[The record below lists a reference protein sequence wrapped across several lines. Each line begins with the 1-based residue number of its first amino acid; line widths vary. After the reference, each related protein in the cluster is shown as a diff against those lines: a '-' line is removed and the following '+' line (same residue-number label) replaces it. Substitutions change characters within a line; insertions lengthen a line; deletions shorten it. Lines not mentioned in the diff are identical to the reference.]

1 MRCQTCKREL
11 QSPGDYCLACDTA
24 NCSAVYVSMG
34 ETDAKISVL
43 FDEGVVSTEKVSMKG
58 DSKKYESRLNRNL
71 IGRVT
76 DVVRRKKPD
85 NIYINQSEWV
95 RDIRSS
101 LSEFDV
107 SVFKS
112 NSRDVDTQDVLEHIN
127 EEELE
132 SINKKPEKKVGGS
145 HSTVIGD
152 RNGQNA
158 IHKVASV
165 PYVKKVIPGPID
177 GGGSSG
183 DGFRV
188 ESKRVE
194 NNGNLRVLL
203 KHGGTI
209 QTVRVV
215 TTASSKS
222 QGEIVKEQLDS
233 VLS

>member
-1 MRCQTCKREL
+1 MRCQICGKEL

-34 ETDAKISVL
+34 ETNAEISVL
-43 FDEGVVSTEKVSMKG
+43 SDEGVISTEKISMKG
-58 DSKKYESRLNRNL
+58 DSKKYESRLDRNL
-71 IGRVT
+71 IGQVT

-85 NIYINQSEWV
+85 KVYVNQSEWV
-95 RDIRSS
+95 RNIRSS

-112 NSRDVDTQDVLEHIN
+112 NGSEVDTEDVIEHIN
-127 EEELE
+127 AEGLE
-132 SINKKPEKKVGGS
+132 RINKEPEKKVGGS
-145 HSTVIGD
+145 HTTVIGG
-152 RNGQNA
+152 RNGQNT
-158 IHKVASV
+158 IHEIASV

-183 DGFRV
+183 NGFRV
-188 ESKRVE
+188 DSKRVE
-194 NNGNLRVLL
+194 NNGNLRVLI
-203 KHGGTI
+203 KNGGTI

-222 QGEIVKEQLDS
+222 QGEIVKHQLDS
-233 VLS
+233 VLF

>member
-1 MRCQTCKREL
+1 M
-11 QSPGDYCLACDTA
+11 
-24 NCSAVYVSMG
+24 
-34 ETDAKISVL
+34 
-43 FDEGVVSTEKVSMKG
+43 
-58 DSKKYESRLNRNL
+58 
-71 IGRVT
+71 
-76 DVVRRKKPD
+76 
-85 NIYINQSEWV
+85 

-107 SVFKS
+107 SVFRS
-112 NSRDVDTQDVLEHIN
+112 NSRQVDTEDVLEHTN
-127 EEELE
+127 AEELE
-132 SINKKPEKKVGGS
+132 SIDKKPEKKVGGS
-145 HSTVIGD
+145 HTTIIGG

-158 IHKVASV
+158 IHKVAPVS
-165 PYVKKVIPGPID
+165 YVKKVIPGTID
-177 GGGSSG
+177 VGGSSG
-183 DGFRV
+183 NGFRV